1 MATHSSILAWRI
13 PRMGDILQKTWP
25 VLLKTVKVRR
35 NKEGLHCLELL
46 LLLLLLL
53 SRFSHVQLCV
63 TPQTAAHQA
72 PPSLGF
78 SRQEHWSRLPFP
90 SPMHESEK

>member
-1 MATHSSILAWRI
+1 
-13 PRMGDILQKTWP
+13 MGDILQKTWP

-53 SRFSHVQLCV
+53 LSRFSRV
-63 TPQTAAHQA
+63 
-72 PPSLGF
+72 
-78 SRQEHWSRLPFP
+78 
-90 SPMHESEK
+90 